1 MIISVNSLIQF
12 IALLVLP
19 LTILFLSTK
28 TKTYFNDSLAKRNKK
43 VNNIDASNLTMEKLT
58 IITFQLIILI
68 LNRHTNLIT
77 NVAYALILPLH
88 IAICCSFLIKSNE
101 KIKIWN
107 NFFNAKFIILI
118 TIISV
123 QILFI
128 SWEFHNIVFSGNS
141 HFLWII
147 IFYCIFFFTTF
158 KVGNQVFLITRYLM
172 VNTLKILVAKQNDKK
187 SFNFYAK
194 TEAIA
199 TLWNFD
205 RLKNIKEMSKTNVDE
220 KKQKIIKTNLILF
233 LIACKNLLC
242 KNIIKTQKIIINGWK
257 SSLVE

>member
-12 IALLVLP
+12 ITLLVLP
-19 LTILFLSTK
+19 LAILFLSTK
-28 TKTYFNDSLAKRNKK
+28 IKTYFNDSLAKRNKK
-43 VNNIDASNLTMEKLT
+43 VNNIEASNLTMEKLT
-58 IITFQLIILI
+58 IIIFQLIII
-68 LNRHTNLIT
+68 MLNCHTNLIT
-77 NVAYALILPLH
+77 NVAYALILLLH
-88 IAICCSFLIKSNE
+88 IAICCSFLIKNNE

-107 NFFNAKFIILI
+107 NFFNAKFITLI

-123 QILFI
+123 QVLFI
-128 SWEFHNIVFSGNS
+128 SWEFHNIVFLGNS

-147 IFYCIFFFTTF
+147 IFYCIFFFISF
-158 KVGNQVFLITRYLM
+158 KIGNQVFLITKYLM
-172 VNTLKILVAKQNDKK
+172 LNTFKILIANQNGKK

-199 TLWNFD
+199 ILWNFAH
-205 RLKNIKEMSKTNVDE
+205 LKDIKEMNTTNLDE
-220 KKQKIIKTNLILF
+220 KNQKIIKANWILF